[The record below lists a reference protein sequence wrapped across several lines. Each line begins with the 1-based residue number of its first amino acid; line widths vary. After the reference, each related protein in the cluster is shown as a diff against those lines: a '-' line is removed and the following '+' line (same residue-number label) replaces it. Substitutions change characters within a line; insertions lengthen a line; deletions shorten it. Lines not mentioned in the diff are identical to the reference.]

1 MARIADGG
9 TTTIP
14 EDDPIDVRKYFLS
27 RFGTPPAVP
36 SSQERDALTAQ
47 ARKEAQSGYTLDDPE
62 RQRIEQRGGY
72 DLPAQPVAPQ
82 YTGLEAQYMELY
94 GVPYNPYVGP
104 DDPWTSRD
112 AVETA
117 QYIDQ
122 TLDPVTRQF
131 SQFTGDQYYQGGSE
145 QAALGVYNQQL
156 ANLGML
162 TSEELG
168 FMGLTPTDQMSY
180 ILSPAD
186 VRRLTSEDPAEST
199 YAGNLRDTYGDD
211 WFEQLYEIDE
221 DTGWATLISY
231 GDVDDDVGGWGGY
244 GGGGYGGGYGGT
256 YQAAARNG
264 LINWRIG
271 F

>member
-1 MARIADGG
+1 MARITDDPGVV
-9 TTTIP
+9 TTT
-14 EDDPIDVRKYFLS
+14 EKDPIDVRRYFLS

-36 SSQERDALTAQ
+36 SSQERDTLTAQ
-47 ARKEAQSGYTLDDPE
+47 ARKEAQSGYTHEDSRL
-62 RQRIEQRGGY
+62 EQYDRGTY
-72 DLPAQPVAPQ
+72 NPLTEHNMA
-82 YTGLEAQYMELY
+82 LY
-94 GVPYNPYVGP
+94 GVPYNPYATYYESWMEP
-104 DDPWTSRD
+104 EDPANIAPAGYVD
-112 AVETA
+112 E
-117 QYIDQ
+117 YIERES
-122 TLDPVTRQF
+122 VTRQF
-131 SQFTGDQYYQGGSE
+131 SQFTGDEHYSGGSE

-162 TSEELG
+162 SGDELG
-168 FMGLTPTDQMSY
+168 FLGLTPTDQMSY